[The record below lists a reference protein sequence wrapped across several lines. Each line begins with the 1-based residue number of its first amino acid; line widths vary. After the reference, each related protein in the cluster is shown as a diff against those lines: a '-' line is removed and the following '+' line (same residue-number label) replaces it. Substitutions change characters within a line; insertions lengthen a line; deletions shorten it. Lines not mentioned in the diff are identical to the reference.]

1 MDNNNLQHAG
11 IKGMRWGVRRYQN
24 KDGSLTP
31 AGRKRYGSR
40 FDKEDDDID
49 EEEVKKRYEEGKQK
63 ALKSGS
69 IEEVLKYKGDLTN
82 KELGEVYS
90 RLKYEKDIES
100 LKPKAK
106 DGVDKFSDLMGKVD
120 TVRAG
125 ADKAVSAYNLIAK
138 VNNTFNKHQMP
149 TIDGVNRALE
159 ATRKASEAAETAAKL
174 KKAYDAAKSG
184 DSKRMDDAFA
194 DLSSEEM
201 NQVKTKI
208 ETDSTLRG
216 KYKSP
221 SAERAQIQKDVA
233 KEIRIKEKVSE
244 INAAR
249 KRGDKEAI
257 DEILNTMSYDEI
269 ADIADLIKLQ
279 NSVKTGQGQGRN
291 GGKKNN

>member
-1 MDNNNLQHAG
+1 MDNTNLQHAG

-100 LKPKAK
+100 LRPKAK

-149 TIDGVNRALE
+149 TIDGTNKALE
-159 ATRKASEAAETAAKL
+159 TAKKATDAADTAAKL

-201 NQVKTKI
+201 NQVKNKI
-208 ETDSTLRG
+208 ETEATL
-216 KYKSP
+216 KSNYKSP
-221 SAERAQIQKDVA
+221 NQYAH
-233 KEIRIKEKVSE
+233 IREKAAE

-249 KRGDKEAI
+249 KRGDA
-257 DEILNTMSYDEI
+257 DEIDRILDTLSYDEI
-269 ADIADLIKLQ
+269 ADIADLMSKQ
-279 NSVKTGQGQGRN
+279 NSVKNSGN
-291 GGKKNN
+291 NGKKKKN